1 MTTIMV
7 LRYDPARQNLGNAR
21 AKTIV
26 EGVFSQIAEVAMG
39 GAASKSKER
48 TIMLDNS

>member
-7 LRYDPARQNLGNAR
+7 LRYDPARQHLGNAR

-26 EGVFSQIAEVAMG
+26 EGVSA
-39 GAASKSKER
+39 R
-48 TIMLDNS
+48 LLR